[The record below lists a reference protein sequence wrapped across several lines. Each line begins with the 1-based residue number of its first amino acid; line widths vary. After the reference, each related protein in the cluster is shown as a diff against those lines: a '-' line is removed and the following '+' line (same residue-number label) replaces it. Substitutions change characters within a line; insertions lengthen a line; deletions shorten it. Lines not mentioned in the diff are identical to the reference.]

1 VRAVAARRGSASAL
15 LLAGAL
21 WLAGCASGGGG
32 ASTAPPP
39 RAAVDL
45 INTQLSPSLSQW
57 LVGAIA
63 RMATAEEIQAYLALQ
78 DDAAATAFIESFWAS
93 RDPDPSRAGNPLR
106 ELFEQREAEADR
118 RFSEAGYLG
127 RRTDRGLV
135 FVLFGEPKAI
145 DHEINPREG
154 QPPVERWDY
163 DVATT
168 AGLHRRRPAP
178 AYRFVK
184 RGDLTVIF
192 HKPVDPP
199 PSMLPSRPGR

>member
-1 VRAVAARRGSASAL
+1 
-15 LLAGAL
+15 
-21 WLAGCASGGGG
+21 
-32 ASTAPPP
+32 
-39 RAAVDL
+39 
-45 INTQLSPSLSQW
+45 
-57 LVGAIA
+57 
-63 RMATAEEIQAYLALQ
+63 MATPEEIQAYLALQ
-78 DDAAATAFIESFWAS
+78 DDAAATAFIESFWTS

-106 ELFEQREAEADR
+106 QLFEQRETEADR

-135 FVLFGEPKAI
+135 FVLFGEPKKI

-154 QPPVERWDY
+154 DPPLERWDY
-163 DVATT
+163 DVAST

-192 HKPVDPP
+192 NRPVPP